1 MEYTIEAIARDVIKI
16 TLGQY
21 DLDMTPVII
30 EAYTYSEEDADITIS
45 PGTVPTVNTYG
56 LDGDE
61 GDEFEITFNADG
73 VYKLYITENGIDY
86 IHIVYITN
94 EIDDYFLDR
103 IPQLICSNPLREC
116 TNGINCKHHYDFNVL
131 SLLTLSLFGETNENL
146 FLDYEDLK
154 SGILYK
160 DQIYQCTGIGSGT
173 YNWRD
178 SGGNDLLADMSGNII
193 TNTSTL
199 ELNAYYK
206 CIKTGTPVEWGSS
219 TNTVLTLSSPAFLSI
234 LHNKVD
240 SIYKFYKYSQDCL
253 DSNSIE
259 SC

>member
-116 TNGINCKHHYDFNVL
+116 TNGINCKHHYDFNVV
-131 SLLTLSLFGETNENL
+131 SILTMSFFGETNEDIY
-146 FLDYEDLK
+146 LDYETLT
-154 SGILYK
+154 GGALYQG
-160 DQIYQCTGIGSGT
+160 QIYQCTGIGSGT
-173 YNWRD
+173 YNWED
-178 SGGNDLLADMSGNII
+178 SDGDSLLSDMNGNII
-193 TNTSTL
+193 TNTDSL
-199 ELNAYYK
+199 ELNVYYK
-206 CIKTGTPVEWGSS
+206 CIKTGTPVEWGSV
-219 TNTVLTLSSPAFLSI
+219 TNSELTLYSANFYTHLK
-234 LHNKVD
+234 NVVD
-240 SIYKFYKYSQDCL
+240 SIDRFYKYSQECL

-259 SC
+259 VC